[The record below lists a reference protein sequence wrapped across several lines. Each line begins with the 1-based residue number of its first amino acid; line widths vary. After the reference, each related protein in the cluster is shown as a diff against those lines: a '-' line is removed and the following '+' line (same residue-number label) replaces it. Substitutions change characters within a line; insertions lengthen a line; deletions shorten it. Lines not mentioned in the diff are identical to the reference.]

1 MKKLFGLFLLILI
14 LFLPIFSKFTI
25 TNGSTNDL
33 VFVGGLKDFKN
44 FDVDFNHS
52 VNKTPV
58 KEFYKIVD
66 GGFNLYKAEFSS
78 YGAGMSDGMDIDR
91 AKIYHGENNE
101 IYLDLD
107 YDFEIIT
114 YYVGTVADH
123 RLNYKDKTIHFN
135 QLLKVQSPAVLQI
148 KRVSIFDILKVKV
161 LKNNISKDS

>member
-1 MKKLFGLFLLILI
+1 MKKLFGLFLLIAI

-33 VFVGGLKDFKN
+33 VFVGGLKDFEN
-44 FDVDFNHS
+44 FDVDFTHS

-58 KEFYKIVD
+58 KEFYKIA
-66 GGFNLYKAEFSS
+66 GKGFNLYKAEFSS
-78 YGAGMSDGMDIDR
+78 YGAGMSDGNDLDK
-91 AKIYHGENNE
+91 AKISHGENNE

-107 YDFEIIT
+107 EDFEIIT

-135 QLLKVQSPAVLQI
+135 KLLEVKSPAVLQI
-148 KRVSIFDILKVKV
+148 KRVSVFDILRVK
-161 LKNNISKDS
+161 I